1 MLCAELMRG
10 GGVGRAAIYRS
21 KQQWPWREEGRPHG
35 SHGEGGGPWRII
47 DQGGGEEELGRLGG
61 KDKRREGIM
70 PTGAHTAVE
79 AREEQAKESRRSSSW
94 EGNKDFCSRAPGSG
108 GSHLLRTFL
117 SHPPSPV
124 TSRLASVLLLLSS
137 PPPPILTKHIFTA

>member
-47 DQGGGEEELGRLGG
+47 DQGGGEELGRLGG

-79 AREEQAKESRRSSSW
+79 AREEQ
-94 EGNKDFCSRAPGSG
+94 G
-108 GSHLLRTFL
+108 
-117 SHPPSPV
+117 
-124 TSRLASVLLLLSS
+124 
-137 PPPPILTKHIFTA
+137 

>member
-70 PTGAHTAVE
+70 PAGAHTAVE
-79 AREEQAKESRRSSSW
+79 AREEQ
-94 EGNKDFCSRAPGSG
+94 G
-108 GSHLLRTFL
+108 
-117 SHPPSPV
+117 
-124 TSRLASVLLLLSS
+124 
-137 PPPPILTKHIFTA
+137 

>member
-10 GGVGRAAIYRS
+10 GGVGRDAIYRS

-70 PTGAHTAVE
+70 PAGAHTAVE
-79 AREEQAKESRRSSSW
+79 AREEQAKESQQEQQLGREQRFLS
-94 EGNKDFCSRAPGSG
+94 PGSG

>member
-70 PTGAHTAVE
+70 PAGAHTAVE

-94 EGNKDFCSRAPGSG
+94 EGNKYFCPLGVGDLIYSEPFYRIPPLRSRRYSAACIA
-108 GSHLLRTFL
+108 L
-117 SHPPSPV
+117 S
-124 TSRLASVLLLLSS
+124 ASVLLLLSS
-137 PPPPILTKHIFTA
+137 PPPPNLRS

>member
-79 AREEQAKESRRSSSW
+79 AREEPAKESQQEQQLGREQRFLFPGPWEWGISSTPNLSIASPLS
-94 EGNKDFCSRAPGSG
+94 GHVAIRLLALRYRHLFYFFCR
-108 GSHLLRTFL
+108 
-117 SHPPSPV
+117 
-124 TSRLASVLLLLSS
+124 LLLLRS
-137 PPPPILTKHIFTA
+137 